1 MTCFIVDGNKNKM
14 SMTND
19 EFDLL
24 WNSIEGE
31 VSDFSTDTE
40 EETKKAKEKESKE
53 KYNDVLNKKYKEE
66 GYFKEY
72 FIENDKSL
80 ECARCGCMNRNKSNM
95 AKHLRTDKCKRI
107 HRERAYQ
114 NAVEKVCY
122 KYLTNTN

>member
-1 MTCFIVDGNKNKM
+1 MTCFIVDGNKNKI

-40 EETKKAKEKESKE
+40 EEIKKAKEKESKK
-53 KYNDVLNKKYKEE
+53 KYNDVLNKKYKEK

-72 FIENDKSL
+72 FIENDK
-80 ECARCGCMNRNKSNM
+80 
-95 AKHLRTDKCKRI
+95 
-107 HRERAYQ
+107 
-114 NAVEKVCY
+114 
-122 KYLTNTN
+122 

>member
-1 MTCFIVDGNKNKM
+1 MP
-14 SMTND
+14 ND

-31 VSDFSTDTE
+31 ASDFSTDTE
-40 EETKKAKEKESKE
+40 EEIQKVKENES
-53 KYNDVLNKKYKEE
+53 KEE

-72 FIENDKSL
+72 FIENAKSL
-80 ECARCGCMNRNKSNM
+80 ECERCGCMIKSKSNM

-122 KYLTNTN
+122 TYLTNQN

>member
-40 EETKKAKEKESKE
+40 EETKKAKEKESK
-53 KYNDVLNKKYKEE
+53 KNIMMY
-66 GYFKEY
+66 
-72 FIENDKSL
+72 
-80 ECARCGCMNRNKSNM
+80 
-95 AKHLRTDKCKRI
+95 
-107 HRERAYQ
+107 
-114 NAVEKVCY
+114 
-122 KYLTNTN
+122 

>member
-1 MTCFIVDGNKNKM
+1 MTCFIVDGNKKKI

-40 EETKKAKEKESKE
+40 EEIKKAKEKERKK

-80 ECARCGCMNRNKSNM
+80 ECERCGCMIKNKSNM